1 MDSLEGDIQ
10 TFREHC
16 MHFLRH
22 HDASA
27 GVNFGITPGFRESP
41 GLSQSLC
48 SVKRKINNTNIQR
61 MLGGFYRAPTQQRV
75 AITNDCHTAL

>member
-1 MDSLEGDIQ
+1 MDLHEGDIQ
-10 TFREHC
+10 TFLEHC

-27 GVNFGITPGFRESP
+27 RVNFGITPGFRESP
-41 GLSQSLC
+41 GLSQPLC

-61 MLGGFYRAPTQQRV
+61 VLGGFYMAGVKDLTEHP
-75 AITNDCHTAL
+75 LSKG